1 MMLYERRVEP
11 LSTQWRSFHWA
22 GGAFDTARRS
32 YTERVEGIICMPQHL
47 ILITLKGGAEYQ
59 EVEASCGH
67 RFVGSDHPGTVS
79 FVPAHCRRH
88 LKLRAVASEWA
99 SVSIDPAVLEEDQ
112 PSATGS
118 LDHAAFTNVSD
129 EFLRAAVLEL
139 ARLSNLDGGL
149 DPLYCEVMS
158 RSLASYLLHRYVR
171 KPLLENGASALPRWK
186 LRRICDYVEANLD
199 RELRMSD
206 LAQVAGVTPS
216 YFHRA
221 FRMTT
226 GQTPLAFVNER
237 RVRRAMELLEKQDVS
252 VSETCVRVGFVSP
265 AHFARVFRN
274 ATGMNPSRY
283 RATQLEAG
291 ASNQG
296 ARREGASLRLPG
308 N

>member
-1 MMLYERRVEP
+1 MLYERRIEP
-11 LSTQWRSFHWA
+11 LSTQWRSYQWA

-47 ILITLKGGAEYQ
+47 ILVTLKGGAEYQ

-149 DPLYCEVMS
+149 DPFYCEVMS
-158 RSLASYLLHRYVR
+158 RSLANYLLHRYVR

-186 LRRICDYVEANLD
+186 LRRIRDYVEANLD
-199 RELRMSD
+199 RELRMTD
-206 LAQVAGVTPS
+206 LAQISGVTPS

-237 RVRRAMELLEKQDVS
+237 RVHRAMELLGKQDVS
-252 VSETCVRVGFVSP
+252 VSEACVRVGFLSP
-265 AHFARVFRN
+265 AHFTRVFRN

-283 RATQLEAG
+283 RATQLGAG
-291 ASNQG
+291 LQAKEF
-296 ARREGASLRLPG
+296 AREG
-308 N
+308 